1 MTLFSLIWTF
11 SVSSLFKSPGL
22 WDKFDLDCI
31 LRKGDQ
37 LFEFNGKFRFNG
49 KFNLPQEYLI
59 ENVSVNV
66 KFLEN
71 KIGEITAGEYF
82 LSITEIV
89 NSVDQIW
96 TAALPIVNNYILG
109 LI

>member
-1 MTLFSLIWTF
+1 M
-11 SVSSLFKSPGL
+11 
-22 WDKFDLDCI
+22 
-31 LRKGDQ
+31 
-37 LFEFNGKFRFNG
+37 
-49 KFNLPQEYLI
+49 
-59 ENVSVNV
+59 

-71 KIGEITAGEYF
+71 KTGEITAGEYF

>member
-22 WDKFDLDCI
+22 WDKFDLDYI
-31 LRKGDQ
+31 LRVGDQ
-37 LFEFNGKFRFNG
+37 LFEFNG

>member
-1 MTLFSLIWTF
+1 M
-11 SVSSLFKSPGL
+11 
-22 WDKFDLDCI
+22 
-31 LRKGDQ
+31 
-37 LFEFNGKFRFNG
+37 
-49 KFNLPQEYLI
+49 
-59 ENVSVNV
+59 

-89 NSVDQIW
+89 YSVQQIW
-96 TAALPIVNNYILG
+96 TAALLFVNNYILG